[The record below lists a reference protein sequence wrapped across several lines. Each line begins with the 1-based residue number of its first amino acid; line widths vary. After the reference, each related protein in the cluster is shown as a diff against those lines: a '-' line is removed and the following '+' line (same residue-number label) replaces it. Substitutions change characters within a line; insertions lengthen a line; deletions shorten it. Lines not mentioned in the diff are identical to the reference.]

1 MVDSSLLLWAAIPPL
16 LLLGY
21 YYLRVPFAPPL
32 LKLLMFF
39 IIGAISGILALSLE
53 WIFEI
58 VANWVSDW
66 YHIDL
71 CLPPSRC
78 ASTLFGVALRQL
90 IEVGP
95 IEEGCKLAAV
105 VVPTY
110 YLQRR
115 YRLLASTVF
124 LFTIAVTL
132 GFTAEE
138 NWIYLFHGTASI
150 LDRTIGTPVH
160 AMFSAPWGY
169 ALGIYISSH
178 TRLNRDKKF
187 IFRAWLNSVI
197 CHALVNVLSIAWGYS
212 LPLRFLSYGFFPFLL
227 WMFWRLEQLLR
238 KVQGKPV
245 ITLISDRTIQR
256 RYWQRSLVLFA
267 LMLGG
272 NAIFGLFLL
281 ARKISPLSPS
291 KLFDTYI
298 LWFIFSRCLLNLF
311 FGVLAWG
318 IYRYLRHSARRRY
331 F

>member
-1 MVDSSLLLWAAIPPL
+1 MVDLSLLLWAAVPPL

-21 YYLRVPFAPPL
+21 YYCRIPFAPPL

-39 IIGAISGILALSLE
+39 IIGAISGLLALRLE
-53 WIFEI
+53 WDFETL
-58 VANWVSDW
+58 ANSFVDW
-66 YHIDL
+66 QQIKRS
-71 CLPPSRC
+71 LP
-78 ASTLFGVALRQL
+78 GIALRQL
-90 IEVGP
+90 VEVGP
-95 IEEGCKLAAV
+95 IEEGCKLTAV
-105 VVPTY
+105 LVPIY
-110 YLQRR
+110 YLQRK
-115 YRLLASTVF
+115 YRLLHSSVF
-124 LFTIAVTL
+124 LFTIAVAL

-138 NWIYLFHGTASI
+138 NWIYFFHGTASI
-150 LDRTIGTPVH
+150 FDRTIGTPVH

-169 ALGIYISSH
+169 ALGIYISSKN
-178 TRLNRDKKF
+178 RLNRDKKF

-197 CHALVNVLSIAWGYS
+197 CHALVNILSSAWGYS
-212 LPLRFLSYGFFPFLL
+212 LPLRFLSYGLFPFLL

-245 ITLISDRTIQR
+245 ITLIWYRTIQR

-281 ARKISPLSPS
+281 VSKISPLSPS

-298 LWFIFSRCLLNLF
+298 LWFIFSRFLLNLF
-311 FGVLAWG
+311 FGVLAWS

>member
-1 MVDSSLLLWAAIPPL
+1 MVDFFLVLWAAIPPL
-16 LLLGY
+16 LLLAY
-21 YYLRVPFAPPL
+21 YYYRVPFAPPL

-39 IIGAISGILALSLE
+39 IIGAISGFLALRLE
-53 WIFEI
+53 WNFEI
-58 VANWVSDW
+58 VANSFVDW
-66 YHIDL
+66 HQIKQSL
-71 CLPPSRC
+71 LG
-78 ASTLFGVALRQL
+78 TALRQL
-90 IEVGP
+90 VEIGP

-110 YLQRR
+110 YLRR
-115 YRLLASTVF
+115 KYRLLHSTVF
-124 LFTIAVTL
+124 LFTIAVAL

-150 LDRTIGTPVH
+150 FERTIGTPVH

-169 ALGIYISSH
+169 ALGIYISSKN
-178 TRLNRDKKF
+178 RLNRDNKF

-197 CHALVNVLSIAWGYS
+197 CHALVNILSSAWGYS
-212 LPLRFLSYGFFPFLL
+212 LPLRFLSYGLFPFLL

-245 ITLISDRTIQR
+245 ITMISGRTPQR

-267 LMLGG
+267 LVLGG

-281 ARKISPLSPS
+281 VRTVSPLSPS
-291 KLFDTYI
+291 KLFDTDI
-298 LWFIFSRCLLNLF
+298 LSFIVSRFLLNLF

-318 IYRYLRHSARRRY
+318 IYHYLRHSARRQY
-331 F
+331 FQKYHLRKS

>member
-1 MVDSSLLLWAAIPPL
+1 MVDFSLILWAAIPPL

-21 YYLRVPFAPPL
+21 YYCRVPSAPPL

-58 VANWVSDW
+58 VANRVVDW
-66 YHIDL
+66 NQIKQS
-71 CLPPSRC
+71 LP
-78 ASTLFGVALRQL
+78 GIALQQFV
-90 IEVGP
+90 EVGS
-95 IEEGCKLAAV
+95 IEEGCKLAAI
-105 VVPTY
+105 VVPTC

-115 YRLLASTVF
+115 HRLPHSNVF
-124 LFTIAVTL
+124 IFTIAVAL

-138 NWIYLFHGTASI
+138 NWVYLFHGTASI

-160 AMFSAPWGY
+160 VMFSAPWGY
-169 ALGIYISSH
+169 ALEIYISSN

-187 IFRAWLNSVI
+187 IFRAWVNSVI
-197 CHALVNVLSIAWGYS
+197 CHALVNVLSSAWRYS
-212 LPLRFLSYGFFPFLL
+212 LPLRLLSYGLFPFLL

-238 KVQGKPV
+238 KVQGKPA
-245 ITLISDRTIQR
+245 ITLISGYTPQQ

-267 LMLGG
+267 LVLGG

-281 ARKISPLSPS
+281 AKILSPLSPL
-291 KLFDTYI
+291 KLLDTDI
-298 LWFIFSRCLLNLF
+298 LWFIFNRFFLNLF
-311 FGVLAWG
+311 FGVLAWL
-318 IYRYLRHSARRRY
+318 IYRYLRYSVRRRY

>member
-1 MVDSSLLLWAAIPPL
+1 VVDLSLLLWAAIPPL

-39 IIGAISGILALSLE
+39 IIGAISGLLALSLE
-53 WIFEI
+53 WVFET
-58 VANWVSDW
+58 VANSFVDW
-66 YHIDL
+66 QQIKRW
-71 CLPPSRC
+71 LP
-78 ASTLFGVALRQL
+78 GVALRQL
-90 IEVGP
+90 VEVGP

-110 YLQRR
+110 YLQRK
-115 YRLLASTVF
+115 YRLLRSSIF
-124 LFTIAVTL
+124 LFTIAVAL

-138 NWIYLFHGTASI
+138 NWIYFFHGTASVFE
-150 LDRTIGTPVH
+150 RTIGTPVH
-160 AMFSAPWGY
+160 ATFSAPWGY
-169 ALGIYISSH
+169 ALGIYISSKN
-178 TRLNRDKKF
+178 RLNRDKKF

-197 CHALVNVLSIAWGYS
+197 CHALVNVLSSAWGYS
-212 LPLRFLSYGFFPFLL
+212 LPLLFLSYGLFPFLL

-267 LMLGG
+267 LVLGG

-281 ARKISPLSPS
+281 ARTLSPLNPS
-291 KLFDTYI
+291 KLFDSDI
-298 LWFIFSRCLLNLF
+298 LWFIFTQLLLNLF
-311 FGVLAWG
+311 FGALAWG

>member
-1 MVDSSLLLWAAIPPL
+1 MVDLSLLLWAAIPPL

-21 YYLRVPFAPPL
+21 YYCRVPFAPPL
-32 LKLLMFF
+32 LKLLIFF
-39 IIGAISGILALSLE
+39 ITGAISGILALSLE
-53 WIFEI
+53 WVFET
-58 VANWVSDW
+58 VANWFVDW
-66 YHIDL
+66 QQMKRW
-71 CLPPSRC
+71 LP
-78 ASTLFGVALRQL
+78 GIALRQL
-90 IEVGP
+90 VEIGP

-105 VVPTY
+105 FIPTY
-110 YLQRR
+110 YLQRT
-115 YRLLASTVF
+115 YRLLQSTVF
-124 LFTIAVTL
+124 LFTIAVAL

-150 LDRTIGTPVH
+150 LDRTIGMPVH

-169 ALGIYISSH
+169 ALGIYISSN
-178 TRLNRDKKF
+178 TRLNRDKEF
-187 IFRAWLNSVI
+187 IFKAWLNSII
-197 CHALVNVLSIAWGYS
+197 CHSLVNVLSSAWRYS
-212 LPLRFLSYGFFPFLL
+212 LPLGLLSYGLFPFLL

-245 ITLISDRTIQR
+245 INLVSDRTPQR

-267 LMLGG
+267 LVLGG

-281 ARKISPLSPS
+281 ARILSPLSPS
-291 KLFDTYI
+291 KLFDSEI
-298 LWFIFSRCLLNLF
+298 LWFIVSRFSLNLF

>member
-1 MVDSSLLLWAAIPPL
+1 VVDFSLLLWAAIPPL

-21 YYLRVPFAPPL
+21 YYCRVPFAPPL

-58 VANWVSDW
+58 VVNKVVDW
-66 YHIDL
+66 HQIKL
-71 CLPPSRC
+71 CLPTSRC
-78 ASTLFGVALRQL
+78 ASTLPGIALRQL
-90 IEVGP
+90 VEVGP
-95 IEEGCKLAAV
+95 IEEGCKFVAV

-110 YLQRR
+110 YLQRK
-115 YRLLASTVF
+115 YRLFASTVF
-124 LFTIAVTL
+124 LFTTAVAL

-138 NWIYLFHGTASI
+138 NWIYLFHDTASI
-150 LDRTIGTPVH
+150 LDRIIGMPVH

-169 ALGIYISSH
+169 ALGIYISSN

-197 CHALVNVLSIAWGYS
+197 CHALVNVLSSAWRYS
-212 LPLRFLSYGFFPFLL
+212 LPIGFLSYGLFPFLL

-238 KVQGKPV
+238 KVQGKPTITV
-245 ITLISDRTIQR
+245 ISGHTPQHRC
-256 RYWQRSLVLFA
+256 WQRSLVLFA
-267 LMLGG
+267 LVLGG

-281 ARKISPLSPS
+281 ARILSPLSPS
-291 KLFDTYI
+291 KLFDPEI
-298 LWFIFSRCLLNLF
+298 LWFIISRILLNLF

>member
-1 MVDSSLLLWAAIPPL
+1 MVDLSLLLWAAVPPL

-21 YYLRVPFAPPL
+21 YYCRIPFAPPL

-39 IIGAISGILALSLE
+39 IIGAISGFLALRLE
-53 WIFEI
+53 WDFEN
-58 VANWVSDW
+58 VANSFVGC
-66 YHIDL
+66 HQIKR
-71 CLPPSRC
+71 CLATNHF
-78 ASTLFGVALRQL
+78 ASTLLGTALRQL
-90 IEVGP
+90 VEIGP

-105 VVPTY
+105 VIPTY
-110 YLQRR
+110 YLQRK
-115 YRLLASTVF
+115 YRLLHSTVF
-124 LFTIAVTL
+124 LFAIAVSL

-138 NWIYLFHGTASI
+138 NWIYFFHGTASVFE
-150 LDRTIGTPVH
+150 RTIGTPVH

-169 ALGIYISSH
+169 ALGIYISSKN
-178 TRLNRDKKF
+178 RLNRDKKF

-197 CHALVNVLSIAWGYS
+197 CHALVNVLSSAWGYS
-212 LPLRFLSYGFFPFLL
+212 LPLRFLSYGLFPFLL

-245 ITLISDRTIQR
+245 ITLIWYRTIQR

-281 ARKISPLSPS
+281 VSKISPLSPS

-298 LWFIFSRCLLNLF
+298 LWFIFSRFLLNLF

>member
-1 MVDSSLLLWAAIPPL
+1 MVDFSLLLWAVIPPL

-21 YYLRVPFAPPL
+21 YYCRVPFAPPL

-53 WIFEI
+53 WVFET
-58 VANWVSDW
+58 VANYFVDW
-66 YHIDL
+66 QQFKRWLSGI
-71 CLPPSRC
+71 
-78 ASTLFGVALRQL
+78 ALRQL
-90 IEVGP
+90 VEVGT

-105 VVPTY
+105 FIPTY
-110 YLQRR
+110 YLQRK
-115 YRLLASTVF
+115 YRLLHSTVF
-124 LFTIAVTL
+124 LFTIAVAL

-138 NWIYLFHGTASI
+138 NWIYLFHDTASI
-150 LDRTIGTPVH
+150 LDRAISTPVH

-169 ALGIYISSH
+169 ALGIYISSN

-197 CHALVNVLSIAWGYS
+197 CHALVNVLSSAWRYS
-212 LPLRFLSYGFFPFLL
+212 LPLHFLSYGLFPFLL

-238 KVQGKPV
+238 KVQGKAV
-245 ITLISDRTIQR
+245 ITLISDRIPQR

-267 LMLGG
+267 LVLGG
-272 NAIFGLFLL
+272 NAIFGLFFL
-281 ARKISPLSPS
+281 ARTISPLSPS
-291 KLFDTYI
+291 KLFESDI
-298 LWFIFSRCLLNLF
+298 LWFIFSRFLLNLF

>member
-1 MVDSSLLLWAAIPPL
+1 MVDFSLLLWAATPPL

-21 YYLRVPFAPPL
+21 YYYRVAFAPPL
-32 LKLLMFF
+32 LYLLMFL

-58 VANWVSDW
+58 VANSFVDW
-66 YHIDL
+66 HQIERW
-71 CLPPSRC
+71 LP
-78 ASTLFGVALRQL
+78 GIALRQL
-90 IEVGP
+90 VEVGS

-105 VVPTY
+105 VVPTC

-115 YRLLASTVF
+115 YRLFQSTVF
-124 LFTIAVTL
+124 LFTIAVAL

-138 NWIYLFHGTASI
+138 NWIYLFHDTASI
-150 LDRTIGTPVH
+150 LDRIIGTPVH
-160 AMFSAPWGY
+160 VMFSAPWGY

-178 TRLNRDKKF
+178 TRLNRDRNF
-187 IFRAWLNSVI
+187 IFWAWLNSVI
-197 CHALVNVLSIAWGYS
+197 CHALVNVLSSAGRYS
-212 LPLRFLSYGFFPFLL
+212 IPLRFLTYGLFPFLL

-245 ITLISDRTIQR
+245 ITLISNRTPQL
-256 RYWQRSLVLFA
+256 RYLQRSLVLFA
-267 LMLGG
+267 LVLGG

-281 ARKISPLSPS
+281 ARTLSPLSPS
-291 KLFDTYI
+291 KLFDSDI
-298 LWFIFSRCLLNLF
+298 LWFILTRFLLNLF

>member
-1 MVDSSLLLWAAIPPL
+1 MVDFSLLVWAAIPPL

-21 YYLRVPFAPPL
+21 YYCRVPFAPPL
-32 LKLLMFF
+32 SWLLIFF
-39 IIGAISGILALSLE
+39 MIGAISGILALSLE
-53 WIFEI
+53 WIFET
-58 VANWVSDW
+58 VVNSFVNWQQ
-66 YHIDL
+66 IKG
-71 CLPPSRC
+71 CLPTSRC

-90 IEVGP
+90 VEVGP
-95 IEEGCKLAAV
+95 IEEGCKLVAV
-105 VVPTY
+105 VVPTG

-115 YRLLASTVF
+115 YRLLHSTVF
-124 LFTIAVTL
+124 LFTVAVAL

-138 NWIYLFHGTASI
+138 NWIYLFHGTGSI
-150 LDRTIGTPVH
+150 LDRIIGTPVH

-169 ALGIYISSH
+169 ALGIYISSN

-197 CHALVNVLSIAWGYS
+197 CHALVNVLSSAWRYS
-212 LPLRFLSYGFFPFLL
+212 LPLRFLSYGLFPFLL

-238 KVQGKPV
+238 KVQGKPA
-245 ITLISDRTIQR
+245 ITLISDRTPQR

-267 LMLGG
+267 LVLGG

-281 ARKISPLSPS
+281 ARTLSPLSPS
-291 KLFDTYI
+291 KLFDTDI
-298 LWFIFSRCLLNLF
+298 LWFIFTRFLLNLF

>member
-1 MVDSSLLLWAAIPPL
+1 MVDLSLLLWAAIPPL

-21 YYLRVPFAPPL
+21 YYCRVPFAPPL

-39 IIGAISGILALSLE
+39 IIGAISGFLALSLE
-53 WIFEI
+53 WVFEI
-58 VANWVSDW
+58 IANWFVDW
-66 YHIDL
+66 QQMERW
-71 CLPPSRC
+71 LPG
-78 ASTLFGVALRQL
+78 TALRQL
-90 IEVGP
+90 VEIGP

-105 VVPTY
+105 VIPIS
-110 YLQRR
+110 YLQRK
-115 YRLLASTVF
+115 YRLFNSTVF
-124 LFTIAVTL
+124 LFAIAVSL

-138 NWIYLFHGTASI
+138 NWIYFFHGTASVFE
-150 LDRTIGTPVH
+150 RTIGTPVH

-169 ALGIYISSH
+169 ALGTYISSKN
-178 TRLNRDKKF
+178 RLNRDKKF
-187 IFRAWLNSVI
+187 IFRAWLNSVN
-197 CHALVNVLSIAWGYS
+197 CHALVNVLSTAWGYS
-212 LPLRFLSYGFFPFLL
+212 LPLRFLSYGLFPFLL

-267 LMLGG
+267 LVLGG
-272 NAIFGLFLL
+272 NAIFGVFLL
-281 ARKISPLSPS
+281 VRKISPLSPS
-291 KLFDTYI
+291 KLFDTDI
-298 LWFIFSRCLLNLF
+298 LWFIFSRFLLNLF

>member
-1 MVDSSLLLWAAIPPL
+1 MIISLLLWAAIPPL

-21 YYLRVPFAPPL
+21 YYYRVPFAPPL
-32 LKLLMFF
+32 LRLLMFF
-39 IIGAISGILALSLE
+39 IIGTISGILALSLE
-53 WIFEI
+53 WIFET
-58 VANWVSDW
+58 VANKIGDW
-66 YHIDL
+66 HHIQL
-71 CLPPSRC
+71 CLPTSRC
-78 ASTLFGVALRQL
+78 ASTLTGIALRQL
-90 IEVGP
+90 VEVGP
-95 IEEGCKLAAV
+95 IEEGCKLVAV
-105 VVPTY
+105 VVPTC

-115 YRLLASTVF
+115 YRLLHSTLF
-124 LFTIAVTL
+124 LLTVAVAL

-169 ALGIYISSH
+169 ALGIYISSN
-178 TRLNRDKKF
+178 TRLNRDRKF

-197 CHALVNVLSIAWGYS
+197 CHALVNVLSSAWRYS
-212 LPLRFLSYGFFPFLL
+212 LTLRFLSYGLFPFLL

-238 KVQGKPV
+238 KVQGKPA
-245 ITLISDRTIQR
+245 ITLISDRTPQR

-267 LMLGG
+267 LVLGG

-281 ARKISPLSPS
+281 ARILSPLSPS
-291 KLFDTYI
+291 KLFDTDI
-298 LWFIFSRCLLNLF
+298 LWFIFTRFLLNLF

-318 IYRYLRHSARRRY
+318 IYRYLRYSARRRY

>member
-1 MVDSSLLLWAAIPPL
+1 MVDFSLLLWAAIPPL

-21 YYLRVPFAPPL
+21 YYCRVPFAPPM

-58 VANWVSDW
+58 VANSFLDW
-66 YHIDL
+66 QQIKRW
-71 CLPPSRC
+71 LP
-78 ASTLFGVALRQL
+78 GVALRQL
-90 IEVGP
+90 MEVGS

-105 VVPTY
+105 VVPTC

-115 YRLLASTVF
+115 YRLLHSTVF
-124 LFTIAVTL
+124 LFTIAVAL

-178 TRLNRDKKF
+178 TRLNRDRNF

-197 CHALVNVLSIAWGYS
+197 CHALINVLSSAWRYS
-212 LPLRFLSYGFFPFLL
+212 LPLRFLSYGLFPFLL

-238 KVQGKPV
+238 KVQGKPA
-245 ITLISDRTIQR
+245 ITLISDRTPQR

-267 LMLGG
+267 LVLGG
-272 NAIFGLFLL
+272 NAIFGMFLL

-291 KLFDTYI
+291 KLFDSDI
-298 LWFIFSRCLLNLF
+298 LWFILTRFLLNLF

>member
-1 MVDSSLLLWAAIPPL
+1 MLWAAIPPL

-21 YYLRVPFAPPL
+21 YYWRVPFAPPL

-58 VANWVSDW
+58 VVNRVIHW
-66 YHIDL
+66 HQIKL
-71 CLPPSRC
+71 CLPTNRC
-78 ASTLFGVALRQL
+78 ASTLPGIALRQL
-90 IEVGP
+90 VEVGP
-95 IEEGCKLAAV
+95 IEEGCKFVAV

-110 YLQRR
+110 YLQRK
-115 YRLLASTVF
+115 YRLFASTVF
-124 LFTIAVTL
+124 LFTIAVAL

-138 NWIYLFHGTASI
+138 NWIYLFHDTASI
-150 LDRTIGTPVH
+150 LDRIIGMPVH

-169 ALGIYISSH
+169 ALGIYISSN

-197 CHALVNVLSIAWGYS
+197 CHALVNVLSSAWRYS
-212 LPLRFLSYGFFPFLL
+212 LPLSFLSYGLFPFLL

-238 KVQGKPV
+238 KVQGKAA
-245 ITLISDRTIQR
+245 ITLISGHTSQH

-267 LMLGG
+267 LVMGG

-281 ARKISPLSPS
+281 ARILSPLSPS
-291 KLFDTYI
+291 KLFDADI
-298 LWFIFSRCLLNLF
+298 LWFIISRFSLNFF
-311 FGVLAWG
+311 FGVLAWV